1 MTEKVASLAHGE
13 LDVLILQ
20 ALARK
25 LIEKGLLSPD
35 DVKAL
40 LFEAA
45 TRVDLVGSEQT
56 PQAAH
61 IIVQEDLLPAFL
73 GSWLLVSGSGG
84 SVALATA
91 VPSLRWWRFYD
102 DDTGPAFWQDSPR
115 RRAADRGRD
124 SAAETC
130 PRGVPGA
137 PDTATMTPQY
147 RKNLPEVGEFDGHTA

>member
-73 GSWLLVSGSGG
+73 GS
-84 SVALATA
+84 
-91 VPSLRWWRFYD
+91 
-102 DDTGPAFWQDSPR
+102 
-115 RRAADRGRD
+115 
-124 SAAETC
+124 
-130 PRGVPGA
+130 
-137 PDTATMTPQY
+137 
-147 RKNLPEVGEFDGHTA
+147 